1 MYPSGTGLFASQA
14 TVTGV
19 SAWAITGGTRINR
32 AVRAANEKTPLNNEL
47 IIRGK

>member
-19 SAWAITGGTRINR
+19 SAWAITGTRINR